1 MAGEET
7 GEDSLLIEDPLG
19 SSACLASLRS
29 AAAKLAECADGTGKV
44 LLAAGLPLGT
54 MEPLREEGLRG
65 LTVAVVRVAVE
76 IIPSEGAFGSW
87 LMLVVSW
94 SELPACAVGR
104 GGEWVGILSVLPCS
118 LLSSQ
123 LSSRA
128 RGVRDAAGFLL
139 ELEG

>member
-87 LMLVVSW
+87 LMPSAL
-94 SELPACAVGR
+94 GF
-104 GGEWVGILSVLPCS
+104 GVLPSS
-118 LLSSQ
+118 LSIAQTESAPTHR
-123 LSSRA
+123 SHTH
-128 RGVRDAAGFLL
+128 
-139 ELEG
+139 